1 MSDAQIN
8 DRTSTDLAIGILI
21 GLALLVG
28 IVFLT
33 SRSQEMSGPQEP
45 TRVEGERRTEVL
57 PEPKPAATTAPP
69 KSPRNAE
76 LDTVEEAARATAKR
90 LLNAQDEIDKAF
102 FDPPNDSTD
111 FRSAESAAKA
121 ARTFESVFHAA
132 GPWMREMFS
141 SFEIAT
147 TDGRLI
153 VNVTDM
159 FQKPSAAWRG
169 LAMKQVAKL
178 WEDTAYTRK
187 HGFSKAVE
195 FRGPNGWR
203 ETVKP

>member
-1 MSDAQIN
+1 MTDGQLNSYP
-8 DRTSTDLAIGILI
+8 STKLATAILI
-21 GLALLVG
+21 CLAVLVG
-28 IVFLT
+28 IVFKTSQSDETTQFKESKKDEPRARIETSKAPDPATTTTLPKI
-33 SRSQEMSGPQEP
+33 SRSAN
-45 TRVEGERRTEVL
+45 GE
-57 PEPKPAATTAPP
+57 
-69 KSPRNAE
+69 S
-76 LDTVEEAARATAKR
+76 VEEAARGTAKR
-90 LLNAQDEIDKAF
+90 LLAAQDEIDKAF
-102 FDPPNDSTD
+102 FSPPDDSTD

-121 ARTFESVFHAA
+121 ARAFESVFHAM

-153 VNVTDM
+153 VNVTDK

-169 LAMKQVAKL
+169 PAMKQVAKL

-187 HGFSKAVE
+187 HGFSKSVE